1 MTQLG
6 LTDEKVAPQ
15 IPARRHGRPEKLAS
29 LVAFLSSEQASY
41 ITGQSVV
48 VADGGAQRGF

>member
-15 IPARRHGRPEKLAS
+15 FSAWRLGRNAE

-41 ITGQSVV
+41 IAGQSIV
-48 VADGGAQRGF
+48 DGGAQRGF